1 MLASSV
7 CFLYINLYV
16 LYDNGEIYHG
26 NTGKRKVSQQTT
38 TTSEEPKHV
47 SDDQQESSLKKQKRL
62 TIPDTVSVT
71 IEDTQV
77 SNDNVNNRAIN
88 VDQDELQMAS
98 NDEATSSAVPFSSSL
113 SVSENV
119 RTKVKGPP
127 ENAEWKPLEKELYMK
142 GLEIFGRNRY

>member
-1 MLASSV
+1 M
-7 CFLYINLYV
+7 YIISNV

-26 NTGKRKVSQQTT
+26 NTGKRKV
-38 TTSEEPKHV
+38 TSEEPKHV

-71 IEDTQV
+71 IDDTQV

-88 VDQDELQMAS
+88 VDQDELRMGS
-98 NDEATSSAVPFSSSL
+98 NDEATSSVVPFSSSL
-113 SVSENV
+113 SVSESV
-119 RTKVKGPP
+119 TKHRTKVKGPP
-127 ENAEWKPLEKELYMK
+127 ENTEWKPLEKELYMK